1 MSITRPNPFEKAGD
15 ASKLSAAQLQ
25 QAIKA
30 GTVPPYIGIPLLQEK
45 VKMEKQMMAAAAA
58 QQPKPPTVADQ
69 VMAEA
74 SQFQG
79 VPSLQTNLPVTMAG
93 GGIVAFAEGDLV
105 DDEDSYDDR
114 VDQARAD
121 ELNDLMEQYAGLGA
135 LAKVMPEGKTKIT
148 SVEVSDGK
156 GGLHPELESRVA
168 ELRAGYR
175 EKFGKDL
182 PITSGFRTREDQER
196 LYAQRGSNPNL
207 VAKPGHSKHEHG
219 LAVDMPAHIP
229 EEFLRQYG
237 LHRPHGRKDPVHV
250 EMMAHG
256 GKVSYFGDP
265 NKNPEQDQEVK
276 DEEKRRLERLAGKTI
291 GTLTPAVES
300 TAGIASV
307 VPEIATATFPSGTTA
322 ARAMGTLGTGAGVVG
337 AVPMVGQAIT
347 GKAGRD
353 LATYTTPEQR
363 RALSSNALLSA
374 QSGDAGIA
382 AAIMDAKRNNPEGPS
397 KSSYLDQMGNA
408 LGFIGNTL
416 VGKPGYGVSR
426 FNSDNLNRP
435 DTKAYEKE
443 DMEAGKGADAAADAY
458 KALLNKNKKNTIAP
472 AVPALN
478 QDKIDAA
485 DNARIDKM
493 LASTGVKPSGPA
505 AEQGAKEPSELDQ
518 FKDLFAKREA
528 GMASQREQDK
538 YLALLSAGLGIM
550 GGTSHNAFANIGQGA
565 QLGIQSLAQSN
576 AARTAEQNALLSGR
590 LGLAKIGAAERQA
603 LAAQQLRK
611 ELQEGTLAYQKG
623 ALADRLAARAQEQA
637 AAKDTKTGKLVADI
651 EDKVRAGVAKDIAAN
666 AKLTY
671 DPNVD
676 SIRERMVQ
684 DRLRAH
690 KTYGKLYESYYGSP
704 AFEDTGAG
712 AGGGTRIKFDKQGNM
727 IP

>member
-219 LAVDMPAHIP
+219 LAVDIPAHIP

-256 GKVSYFGDP
+256 GAVHFQNRGL
-265 NKNPEQDQEVK
+265 V
-276 DEEKRRLERLAGKTI
+276 DEEDYYTVPGLIAGNRYEEEMRKARGLAAEKAPYKPGKTLPGFTERMTTAEPMDIEGLQPSTLYADAMKKARGTPVVEEPESQMMKAVKYPFRALGSGISSLYKNQAGMPSGADYTTSGDLAGAIMGERNPSPAKFGATPNQTSEEVARLIGQNARARGTPIGAVAVPAVVATAPGATGAGKTE
-291 GTLTPAVES
+291 LTAP
-300 TAGIASV
+300 
-307 VPEIATATFPSGTTA
+307 PS
-322 ARAMGTLGTGAGVVG
+322 
-337 AVPMVGQAIT
+337 
-347 GKAGRD
+347 
-353 LATYTTPEQR
+353 
-363 RALSSNALLSA
+363 
-374 QSGDAGIA
+374 
-382 AAIMDAKRNNPEGPS
+382 
-397 KSSYLDQMGNA
+397 
-408 LGFIGNTL
+408 
-416 VGKPGYGVSR
+416 
-426 FNSDNLNRP
+426 
-435 DTKAYEKE
+435 
-443 DMEAGKGADAAADAY
+443 
-458 KALLNKNKKNTIAP
+458 
-472 AVPALN
+472 
-478 QDKIDAA
+478 
-485 DNARIDKM
+485 
-493 LASTGVKPSGPA
+493 VKPSIPAANAA

-518 FKDLFAKREA
+518 FKDMFAKREA
-528 GMASQREQDK
+528 GIASQREQDK

-550 GGTSHNAFANIGQGA
+550 GGRSQHAFENIGQGA

-576 AARTAEQNALLSGR
+576 AARAAEQNALMSGR

-611 ELQEGTLAYQKG
+611 ELQEGTLSNQRAMLGERQ
-623 ALADRLAARAQEQA
+623 AEAARALGIRQED
-637 AAKDTKTGKLVADI
+637 KNIKLLSDI
-651 EDKVRAGVAKDIAAN
+651 EAN
-666 AKLTY
+666 ARKAAEKKAELDPKL
-671 DPNVD
+671 NVD
-676 SIRERMVQ
+676 QYVTDI
-684 DRLRAH
+684 LRSNRV
-690 KTYGKLYESYYGSP
+690 YGPLYQEVYKRNPFEALGS
-704 AFEDTGAG
+704 TAG
-712 AGGGTRIKFDKQGNM
+712 TPENIKGLLDKYK
-727 IP
+727 